1 MFTTFPVVTL
11 TGPRQSGKTTVCR
24 KLFPEM
30 PYLNLERI
38 TTINQLKADPERFI
52 SNYTN
57 GAIIDEAQNY
67 PEIFSLVQVIVD
79 DDIFKGRT
87 DRHFILT
94 GSSNLALLSKVTQSL
109 AGRTSV
115 LSLLPLS
122 ISELNEEQR
131 NLPSDELIFKGGY
144 PTIWANAKDPTTIY
158 SSYYDTYVERDLRQI
173 MNIKDLSAFDRFVRL
188 CAGRIGTEYNAT
200 ALSNEVDVSRQTID
214 SWMSV
219 LQTSYI
225 VHLLPPYYENI
236 RKRLVKSPKIY
247 FYDTGLASF
256 LLGIENAKQISTSPF
271 RGQLFENMVVN
282 EMIKMHTNTGK
293 DAHLFFY
300 RDQSQHEVDILSQ
313 HAQMLELYEIKSGM
327 SFNGTYYKG
336 IKYLK
341 NLFKDRIVRSSVI
354 YDGSTDID
362 RDDEGLYNFRR
373 LRPLC

>member
-122 ISELNEEQR
+122 ISELN
-131 NLPSDELIFKGGY
+131 F
-144 PTIWANAKDPTTIY
+144 
-158 SSYYDTYVERDLRQI
+158 
-173 MNIKDLSAFDRFVRL
+173 
-188 CAGRIGTEYNAT
+188 
-200 ALSNEVDVSRQTID
+200 
-214 SWMSV
+214 
-219 LQTSYI
+219 
-225 VHLLPPYYENI
+225 VHL
-236 RKRLVKSPKIY
+236 K
-247 FYDTGLASF
+247 
-256 LLGIENAKQISTSPF
+256 
-271 RGQLFENMVVN
+271 
-282 EMIKMHTNTGK
+282 
-293 DAHLFFY
+293 
-300 RDQSQHEVDILSQ
+300 
-313 HAQMLELYEIKSGM
+313 
-327 SFNGTYYKG
+327 
-336 IKYLK
+336 
-341 NLFKDRIVRSSVI
+341 
-354 YDGSTDID
+354 STDLFHL
-362 RDDEGLYNFRR
+362 ENLK
-373 LRPLC
+373 